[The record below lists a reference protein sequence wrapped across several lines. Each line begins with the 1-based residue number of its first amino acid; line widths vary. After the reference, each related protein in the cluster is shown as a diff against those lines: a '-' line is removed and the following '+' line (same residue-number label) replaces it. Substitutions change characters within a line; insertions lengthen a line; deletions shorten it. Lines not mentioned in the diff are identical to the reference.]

1 MSDDLVTW
9 LRRQVEDD
17 LSIARMIS
25 QGGFEAQRWDTEPPG
40 QVNPPRDPA
49 SAAISKA
56 IGQEPEYS
64 CGWVQI
70 VVYER
75 EIGDPPE
82 EEYLE
87 IGGVAA
93 LAEIGRREFDHII
106 RHDPRSVVADCE
118 AKLSILG
125 MHEPVP
131 FWGNNPPPLAQRTPE
146 NVKAYYCECQC
157 PDGVIEGTYPC
168 ETARML
174 ASGYRFRSGYREEWK
189 P

>member
-17 LSIARMIS
+17 LSIARIIS
-25 QGGFEAQRWDTEPPG
+25 QGGFEPQRWDTEPPG
-40 QVNPPRDPA
+40 QVNPPKDPA
-49 SAAISKA
+49 STAISEA

-82 EEYLE
+82 EEYRE
-87 IGGVAA
+87 PGSVAA
-93 LAEIGRREFDHII
+93 LADIGRRQFDHII

-118 AKLSILG
+118 AKLAILDA
-125 MHEPVP
+125 HDKAEHYCPIPVLP
-131 FWGNNPPPLAQRTPE
+131 SVHGQRWTPE
-146 NVKAYYCECQC
+146 
-157 PDGVIEGTYPC
+157 EGPC
-168 ETARML
+168 WTVLLL
-174 ASGYRFRSGYREEWK
+174 ADGYRHRPGYREEWK